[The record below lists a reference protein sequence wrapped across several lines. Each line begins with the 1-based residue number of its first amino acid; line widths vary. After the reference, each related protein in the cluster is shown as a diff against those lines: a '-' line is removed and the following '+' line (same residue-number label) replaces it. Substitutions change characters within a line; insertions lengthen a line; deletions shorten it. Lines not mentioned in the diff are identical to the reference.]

1 MAATQTTLSTFDYAL
16 PAVDR
21 NTALSLINVSS
32 ISSDNLINQIKNNE
46 TKQLFD
52 SFNNSEQAASNT
64 LTYGMMLNRNQTI
77 QNIASEMNK
86 ENTKINKGGA
96 RDTFS
101 RQSEINEWSAQNKF
115 DTLFFLQTTFIY
127 FCVLVISLYFRQYG
141 LFPDVVLYIIGGFG
155 LLILIGILWNR
166 ASYTSISRDKRYW
179 NRRYLGLDDSA
190 LESKLVCALGTS

>member
-1 MAATQTTLSTFDYAL
+1 MASLDYAL

-21 NTALSLINVSS
+21 NTIQALKSQTNQQVDSDQLINKINSFETA
-32 ISSDNLINQIKNNE
+32 NLFQ
-46 TKQLFD
+46 
-52 SFNNSEQAASNT
+52 SFNNAEQSTNNT
-64 LTYGMMLNRNQTI
+64 LNYGMMLNRNQTI
-77 QNIASEMNK
+77 RSIAADMTK
-86 ENTKINKGGA
+86 ENKRANNGA

-127 FCVLVISLYFRQYG
+127 FCILVISLYFRQFG
-141 LFPDVVLYIIGGFG
+141 LFPNAVLYIIAGLG
-155 LLILIGILWNR
+155 LLILVGILWNR

-190 LESKLVCALGTS
+190 LESKLVCSLGTS

>member
-1 MAATQTTLSTFDYAL
+1 MTEYNAAFSALDSQT
-16 PAVDR
+16 
-21 NTALSLINVSS
+21 
-32 ISSDNLINQIKNNE
+32 IKNLQSQNNLNDTVDSLKQKINDAE
-46 TKQLFD
+46 TANLFQ
-52 SFNNSEQAASNT
+52 SFNNAEQSTNNT

-77 QNIASEMNK
+77 RSIATDMTTENK
-86 ENTKINKGGA
+86 RVNNGA

-101 RQSEINEWSAQNKF
+101 RQSEINEWSAQNKL

-127 FCVLVISLYFRQYG
+127 FCILVISFYFRQYG
-141 LFPDVVLYIIGGFG
+141 LFPNAVLYIIAGLG

-190 LESKLVCALGTS
+190 LESKLVCSLGTS

>member
-1 MAATQTTLSTFDYAL
+1 MASLDYAL

-21 NTALSLINVSS
+21 NTIQSLQGRSSVNPDNIINT
-32 ISSDNLINQIKNNE
+32 INAAE
-46 TKQLFD
+46 TGQLFQ

-64 LTYGMMLNRNQTI
+64 LNYGMMLNRNQTI
-77 QNIASEMNK
+77 QNIASDLTK